1 MTRLIANGLALAC
14 FLLVGS
20 TNAKAAS
27 HPPLTTDKGV
37 VASDHES
44 ASEVGAKVLEKGGNA
59 IDAAAATALALGV
72 VNPSSSGIG
81 GGGFA
86 VIYVAKEKKLY
97 TLDFREVG
105 PAAISPQRFVVNGKL
120 DPMLSRKGGLA
131 VGVPGEVAGLEE
143 MWKRNGALPWKDVV
157 EPARKMADEGYLA
170 SWFFARA
177 AGIEVIQLGDLYLH
191 DHLEDAPWGSPPFK
205 SGHGSPWS
213 LDGAAERIADHLY
226 PRLAKHFREREPN
239 WTKPPPEELA
249 ERGPDL
255 ASALSELDETAVES
269 LPELGEDA
277 VRVESRPD
285 ALDILVEVRGKKLK
299 QADPED
305 LALAGILAA
314 IAENE
319 LRGRALEVRV
329 RLVEFTNFDEYGAGV
344 LDGATILWDR
354 SFDVEG
360 LRAFVETS
368 G

>member
-1 MTRLIANGLALAC
+1 METV
-14 FLLVGS
+14 LLVCEDVARTQALTVAFSQGGFCVKVY
-20 TNAKAAS
+20 TAA
-27 HPPLTTDKGV
+27 TD
-37 VASDHES
+37 AAREL
-44 ASEVGAKVLEKGGNA
+44 ERVGAMPTFLVGDVENA
-59 IDAAAATALALGV
+59 IHQLSGLRRARSDAPV
-72 VNPSSSGIG
+72 
-81 GGGFA
+81 FM
-86 VIYVAKEKKLY
+86 
-97 TLDFREVG
+97 LDMM
-105 PAAISPQRFVVNGKL
+105 PI
-120 DPMLSRKGGLA
+120 
-131 VGVPGEVAGLEE
+131 
-143 MWKRNGALPWKDVV
+143 
-157 EPARKMADEGYLA
+157 A
-170 SWFFARA
+170 SWHREGLRTPPEQIQRQYEFARA